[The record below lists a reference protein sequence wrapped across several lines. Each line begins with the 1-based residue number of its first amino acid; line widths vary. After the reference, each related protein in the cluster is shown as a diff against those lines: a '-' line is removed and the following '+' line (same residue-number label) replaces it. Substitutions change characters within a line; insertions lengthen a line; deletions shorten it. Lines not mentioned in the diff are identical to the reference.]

1 MRLRLSI
8 RKGGESKMRMR
19 NRNGQSTA
27 EYAIVLSIVIAA
39 VIGMQVYVKRG
50 LQAKVK
56 GAMDHFATGVTGNAG
71 GAPGGGIGTVAQYE
85 PYYANTNYTINE
97 NSSSVDTYRNGGLF
111 GKNQINESTFRNG
124 NTGTSTGGFNYNRGW
139 K

>member
-1 MRLRLSI
+1 
-8 RKGGESKMRMR
+8 MR

-39 VIGMQVYVKRG
+39 VIGMQIYVKRG

-56 GAMDHFATGVTGNAG
+56 GAIDHLAVGVAGNAG
-71 GAPGGGIGTVAQYE
+71 GANGNIGTMAQYE
-85 PYYANTNYTINE
+85 PYYAESNYTVNQ
-97 NSSSVDTYRNGGLF
+97 NSSATDTYSNGGLF
-111 GKNQINESTFRNG
+111 GKNAINENTFRNG
-124 NTGTSTGGFNYNRGW
+124 NTRQGVDKNYNQGW